1 MLKIITQEG
10 ETPEENISLDDLAR
24 EGARRMIQ
32 AALEVEVDEYIN
44 RLKNERDENGRAMVV
59 RNGKAKSRRVT
70 VGSGTVDI
78 QAPRVHDKRE
88 GYKYLSRILPP
99 YIRRSP
105 NVNSILPV
113 LYLRGLSTGDFVP
126 ALSEL
131 LGEDAAGLSS
141 SSISR
146 LVDQFAEEYQAF
158 RQMDLSEK
166 EYVYI
171 WADGVHFN
179 IRLEEDRLAVL
190 VIVGV
195 TADGRK
201 EVIALEDGYRESK
214 ESWLT
219 VLRDLKRRG
228 MTSPR
233 LAVADGALGF
243 WNALSE
249 VFPESERQQCWVHK
263 IANVLDK
270 LPKRLQARAKA
281 QLHEIMKAP
290 TEKDAQE
297 EKIKFIEEYEA
308 KYPKATASLE
318 RDWEFLTTLY
328 HYPAKHWIH
337 LRTTNPIESTF
348 STVKLRTRV
357 TRGAGSRRA
366 GLAMAYKLLMMAQ
379 ENWRA
384 INAPELVKDVLN
396 NRQFIDGVL
405 VITKPKKEEKRVAA

>member
-158 RQMDLSEK
+158 RQTDLSEK

-281 QLHEIMKAP
+281 QLHEIMNAP

-318 RDWEFLTTLY
+318 RDWEFLITLY

-405 VITKPKKEEKRVAA
+405 VITKPKKEEKMVAA